1 MIVHVLT
8 GIFNV
13 FNVRYQFEFHHLTLY
28 DFFCGRNV
36 QNVASQ
42 CENVASQCENL
53 VKANYFPRV
62 FKNIELVI
70 ISDYKLLY

>member
-1 MIVHVLT
+1 
-8 GIFNV
+8 
-13 FNVRYQFEFHHLTLY
+13 
-28 DFFCGRNV
+28 V

-53 VKANYFPRV
+53 AKANYFPRE

-70 ISDYKLLY
+70 ISDYKLRY